1 MVANSQAAT
10 PYFPGFTALS
20 DQIFVRGGTPTS
32 EKILIPNQNH
42 VRTLIIFAWGDAQP
56 KHVTKYADGFR
67 ALYPSAKQIAVLS
80 PIYKALWR
88 TMGQRIEAMKPILDE
103 VFDPTT
109 CKGDDHDGSGILVHV
124 MSNTGGIA
132 YAATLHAYRNKYGR
146 PFPHQ
151 LVVLDSTP
159 GSTDL
164 TFENMKRFALAMALG
179 TAKWFPWPFF
189 VTRGLWAMFLYVLNL
204 MEKVLGRTS
213 AGAESVRTVETP
225 ELASMDTRRLYL
237 YGKQDG
243 IILWSD
249 IEKHVAKIRDRG
261 WKYDCHVFEESGHVD
276 HMRKSP
282 VVYWKAVQDAWEDAS
297 RASEHRRD
305 ERRSEVHII

>member
-1 MVANSQAAT
+1 MTVKSTTVAS
-10 PYFPGFTALS
+10 YFPGFTALS
-20 DQIFVRGGTPTS
+20 DQIFVRNATAAPESITAL
-32 EKILIPNQNH
+32 KQPQ
-42 VRTLIIFAWGDAQP
+42 VKTLIIFAWGDAQP

-67 ALYPSAKQIAVLS
+67 ALYPGAKQIAVLS
-80 PIYKALWR
+80 PIYKAIWR
-88 TMGQRIEAMKPILDE
+88 TMGQRVEAMKPILDE
-103 VFDPTT
+103 VFSPDADEAD
-109 CKGDDHDGSGILVHV
+109 GHDGSGILVHV

-146 PFPHQ
+146 PLPHQ

-164 TFENMKRFALAMALG
+164 TFANMKRFAFAMAVG

-189 VTRGLWAMFLYVLNL
+189 VTRGLWAIFLYLLNL
-204 MEKVLGRTS
+204 VEKILGRTS

-225 ELASMDTRRLYL
+225 ELATIKARRLYL
-237 YGKQDG
+237 YGKDDQ

-249 IEKHVAKIRDRG
+249 IEAHVAKIRARG
-261 WKYDCHVFEESGHVD
+261 WKADCHLFDGSGHVD

-282 VVYWKAVQDAWEDAS
+282 VVYWKAIQDAWDA
-297 RASEHRRD
+297 ACHKPLA
-305 ERRSEVHII
+305 